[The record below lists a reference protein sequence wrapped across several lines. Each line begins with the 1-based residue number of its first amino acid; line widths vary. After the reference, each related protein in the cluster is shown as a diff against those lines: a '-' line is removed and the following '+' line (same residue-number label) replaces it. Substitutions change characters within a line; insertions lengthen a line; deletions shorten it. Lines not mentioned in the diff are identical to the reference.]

1 MNIPADGGAPVQA
14 STASSAA
21 TVDVAKIAQP
31 AAPATAPAPAAA
43 APAKA
48 PEKGAWLADGKPA
61 PAAAAAEPATPAAA
75 ATEAKQ
81 PEKLKVTVPE
91 GFKMEAAALEAFE
104 ADMTALGVTSEQA
117 QKLLAKNL
125 ETQKASHEALLS
137 QLDKQDSDWLGEL
150 KTAWGEKFAENGE
163 KLKRVYDYI
172 DPQGDLRKGLE
183 AMKLAHNPVLNK
195 ALAKLIPLFEE
206 PKLKPPSAAGV
217 PEKDTRTPMERLAA
231 QFREDLKKPMQAP
244 PGVMKFTT

>member
-1 MNIPADGGAPVQA
+1 MSTPTAESVTSSVTPAVSVVTP
-14 STASSAA
+14 AA
-21 TVDVAKIAQP
+21 TPAAAAVPPHA
-31 AAPATAPAPAAA
+31 AAPAAAAAA

-48 PEKGAWLADGKPA
+48 PEKAAWLADGKPA
-61 PAAAAAEPATPAAA
+61 AAAEPAKPAAAAAD
-75 ATEAKQ
+75 AKQ

-104 ADMTALGVTSEQA
+104 ADMSALGVTSEQA

-125 ETQKASHEALLS
+125 QAEKASHEALLS
-137 QLDKQDSDWLGEL
+137 QLDKQDADWLGEL
-150 KTAWGEKFAENGE
+150 KGAWGEKFAENGE

-217 PEKDTRTPMERLAA
+217 PEKDTRTPMERLSA
-231 QFREDLKKPMQAP
+231 QFRSDLAKPMAMP
-244 PGVMKFTT
+244 PGGMKFTT